1 MVLRKLKQL
10 QDLGHEIII
19 IIGDFTGKIG
29 DPTGKSRM
37 RKFLSDEE
45 VLQNAKT
52 YEEQVFKILDKEKT
66 TIKFNS
72 EWLSKLTFG
81 DVLKLTASTTVAR
94 MLEREDFKLR
104 FENQRPIYLNEFFY
118 PLMQAFDSTAIEADI
133 EFGGTDQRFNLLSGR
148 NLQKEIGEEPQ
159 IVIKENGM
167 EQTIL
172 QFVMDEIKQNKRMI
186 EDLTKKQI
194 EDEIQQGNY
203 NFNVQ
208 QIVHD
213 ILQKLNNQEVSLKDT
228 SSSHLSYMQ
237 IEYYTLIAMACMYGG
252 MLGLTAINNQLAN
265 MSAKGKRVSVSPN
278 KKGILVLSSALGS
291 YLVSLVGLAI
301 LLIFLKFGLNVEFG
315 SQWLYIIILSL
326 VGDLAGISMG
336 IFIASVF
343 RVSEQAKT
351 GINIAISMFFS
362 VLSGMMGVTLKYV
375 IDKNIPIVNL
385 INPNNLITDG
395 FYALYYYNTFN
406 RYIRDICCL
415 GVFIIVCLF
424 ISFRTLRR
432 EQYDYI

>member
-1 MVLRKLKQL
+1 MKSLEEQLKIIKKGTLDIINEEELIKKLEKSIKENKPLKIKLGLDPSAPDIHLGHTVVLRKLKQL

-159 IVIKENGM
+159 IVIMMPLIEGLDGK
-167 EQTIL
+167 
-172 QFVMDEIKQNKRMI
+172 NKMSKT
-186 EDLTKKQI
+186 L
-194 EDEIQQGNY
+194 GNY
-203 NFNVQ
+203 IGIYESAKSKYQKVMEIPDEL
-208 QIVHD
+208 IV
-213 ILQKLNNQEVSLKDT
+213 K
-228 SSSHLSYMQ
+228 
-237 IEYYTLIAMACMYGG
+237 YYTL
-252 MLGLTAINNQLAN
+252 LTDVDDEKIKEVEDKLKDESVNPRDIKMDLAREIVSLYHTEEEVEQAEERFKMIFQMGQKPKDMDTVN
-265 MSAKGKRVSVSPN
+265 VSKEDFDLISTVVDKG
-278 KKGILVLSSALGS
+278 
-291 YLVSLVGLAI
+291 LVSSKSEFRRLLLQCGIKINDKKITMEKDLPKEGEIVVQVGKK
-301 LLIFLKFGLNVEFG
+301 KF
-315 SQWLYIIILSL
+315 
-326 VGDLAGISMG
+326 M
-336 IFIASVF
+336 
-343 RVSEQAKT
+343 K
-351 GINIAISMFFS
+351 
-362 VLSGMMGVTLKYV
+362 
-375 IDKNIPIVNL
+375 
-385 INPNNLITDG
+385 
-395 FYALYYYNTFN
+395 
-406 RYIRDICCL
+406 
-415 GVFIIVCLF
+415 IIV
-424 ISFRTLRR
+424 S
-432 EQYDYI
+432 

>member
-1 MVLRKLKQL
+1 MKSLEEQLKIIKKGTLDIINEEELIKKLEKSIKENKPLKIKLGLDPSAPDIHLGHTVVLRKLKQL

-159 IVIKENGM
+159 IVIMMPLIEGLDGK
-167 EQTIL
+167 
-172 QFVMDEIKQNKRMI
+172 NKMSKT
-186 EDLTKKQI
+186 L
-194 EDEIQQGNY
+194 GNY
-203 NFNVQ
+203 IGIYESAKSKYQKVMEIPDEL
-208 QIVHD
+208 IV
-213 ILQKLNNQEVSLKDT
+213 K
-228 SSSHLSYMQ
+228 
-237 IEYYTLIAMACMYGG
+237 YYTL
-252 MLGLTAINNQLAN
+252 LTDVDDEKIKEVEAKLKDESINPRDIKMDLAREIVSLYHTEEEVEQAEERFKMIFQMGQKPKDMDTVN
-265 MSAKGKRVSVSPN
+265 VSKEDFDLISTVVNKG
-278 KKGILVLSSALGS
+278 
-291 YLVSLVGLAI
+291 LVSSKSEFRRLLLQGGIKINDKKITMEKDLPKEGEIVVQVGKK
-301 LLIFLKFGLNVEFG
+301 KF
-315 SQWLYIIILSL
+315 
-326 VGDLAGISMG
+326 M
-336 IFIASVF
+336 
-343 RVSEQAKT
+343 K
-351 GINIAISMFFS
+351 
-362 VLSGMMGVTLKYV
+362 
-375 IDKNIPIVNL
+375 
-385 INPNNLITDG
+385 
-395 FYALYYYNTFN
+395 
-406 RYIRDICCL
+406 
-415 GVFIIVCLF
+415 IIV
-424 ISFRTLRR
+424 S
-432 EQYDYI
+432 

>member
-1 MVLRKLKQL
+1 MKSLEEQLKIIKKGTLDIINEEELIKKLEKSIKENKPLKIKLGLDPSAPDIHLGHTVVLRKLKQL

-159 IVIKENGM
+159 IVIMMPLIEGLDGK
-167 EQTIL
+167 
-172 QFVMDEIKQNKRMI
+172 NKMSKT
-186 EDLTKKQI
+186 L
-194 EDEIQQGNY
+194 GNY
-203 NFNVQ
+203 IGIYESAKSKYQKVMEIPDEL
-208 QIVHD
+208 IV
-213 ILQKLNNQEVSLKDT
+213 K
-228 SSSHLSYMQ
+228 
-237 IEYYTLIAMACMYGG
+237 YYTL
-252 MLGLTAINNQLAN
+252 LTDVDDEKIKEVEAKLKDESVNPRDIKMDLAREIVSLYHTEEEVEQAEERFKMIFQMGQKPKDIDTVN
-265 MSAKGKRVSVSPN
+265 VSKEDLDLISTVVDKG
-278 KKGILVLSSALGS
+278 
-291 YLVSLVGLAI
+291 LVSSKSEFRRLLLQGGIKINDKKITMEKDLPKEGEIVVQVGKK
-301 LLIFLKFGLNVEFG
+301 KF
-315 SQWLYIIILSL
+315 
-326 VGDLAGISMG
+326 M
-336 IFIASVF
+336 
-343 RVSEQAKT
+343 K
-351 GINIAISMFFS
+351 
-362 VLSGMMGVTLKYV
+362 
-375 IDKNIPIVNL
+375 
-385 INPNNLITDG
+385 
-395 FYALYYYNTFN
+395 
-406 RYIRDICCL
+406 
-415 GVFIIVCLF
+415 IIV
-424 ISFRTLRR
+424 S
-432 EQYDYI
+432 

>member
-1 MVLRKLKQL
+1 MKSLEEQLKIIKKGTLDIINEEELIKKLEKSIKENKPLKIKLGLDPSAPDIHLGHTVVLRKLKQL

-45 VLQNAKT
+45 VLENAKT

-159 IVIKENGM
+159 IVIMMPLIEGLDGK
-167 EQTIL
+167 
-172 QFVMDEIKQNKRMI
+172 NKMSKT
-186 EDLTKKQI
+186 L
-194 EDEIQQGNY
+194 GNY
-203 NFNVQ
+203 IGIYESAKSKYQKVMEIPDEL
-208 QIVHD
+208 IV
-213 ILQKLNNQEVSLKDT
+213 K
-228 SSSHLSYMQ
+228 
-237 IEYYTLIAMACMYGG
+237 YYTL
-252 MLGLTAINNQLAN
+252 LTDVDDEKIKEVEAKLKDESVNPRDIKMDLAREIVSLYHTEEEVEQAEERFKMIFQMGQKPKDIDTVN
-265 MSAKGKRVSVSPN
+265 VSKEDFDLISTVVDKG
-278 KKGILVLSSALGS
+278 
-291 YLVSLVGLAI
+291 LVSSKSEFRRLLLQGGIKINDKKITMEKDLPKEGEIVVQVGKK
-301 LLIFLKFGLNVEFG
+301 KF
-315 SQWLYIIILSL
+315 
-326 VGDLAGISMG
+326 M
-336 IFIASVF
+336 
-343 RVSEQAKT
+343 K
-351 GINIAISMFFS
+351 
-362 VLSGMMGVTLKYV
+362 
-375 IDKNIPIVNL
+375 
-385 INPNNLITDG
+385 
-395 FYALYYYNTFN
+395 
-406 RYIRDICCL
+406 
-415 GVFIIVCLF
+415 IIV
-424 ISFRTLRR
+424 S
-432 EQYDYI
+432 

>member
-1 MVLRKLKQL
+1 MKSLEEQLKIIKKGTLDIINEEELIKKLEKSIKENKPLKIKLGLDPSAPDIHLGHTVVLRKLKQL

-37 RKFLSDEE
+37 RKFLRDEE

-159 IVIKENGM
+159 IVIMMPLIEGLDGK
-167 EQTIL
+167 
-172 QFVMDEIKQNKRMI
+172 NKMSKT
-186 EDLTKKQI
+186 L
-194 EDEIQQGNY
+194 GNY
-203 NFNVQ
+203 IGIYESAKSKYQKVMEIPDEL
-208 QIVHD
+208 IV
-213 ILQKLNNQEVSLKDT
+213 K
-228 SSSHLSYMQ
+228 
-237 IEYYTLIAMACMYGG
+237 YYTL
-252 MLGLTAINNQLAN
+252 LTDVDDEKIKEVEAKLKDESVNPRDIKMDLAREIVSLYHTEEEVEQAEERFKMIFQMGQKPKDIDTVN
-265 MSAKGKRVSVSPN
+265 VSKEDFDLISTVVDKG
-278 KKGILVLSSALGS
+278 
-291 YLVSLVGLAI
+291 LVSSKSEFRRLLLQGGIKINDKKITMEKDLPKEGEIVVQVGKK
-301 LLIFLKFGLNVEFG
+301 KF
-315 SQWLYIIILSL
+315 
-326 VGDLAGISMG
+326 M
-336 IFIASVF
+336 
-343 RVSEQAKT
+343 K
-351 GINIAISMFFS
+351 
-362 VLSGMMGVTLKYV
+362 
-375 IDKNIPIVNL
+375 
-385 INPNNLITDG
+385 
-395 FYALYYYNTFN
+395 
-406 RYIRDICCL
+406 
-415 GVFIIVCLF
+415 IIV
-424 ISFRTLRR
+424 S
-432 EQYDYI
+432 

>member
-1 MVLRKLKQL
+1 MKSLEEQLKIIKKGTLDIINEEELIKKLEKSIKENKPLKIKLGLDPSAPDIHLGHTVVLRKLKQL

-159 IVIKENGM
+159 VVIMMPLIEGLDGK
-167 EQTIL
+167 
-172 QFVMDEIKQNKRMI
+172 NKMSKT
-186 EDLTKKQI
+186 L
-194 EDEIQQGNY
+194 GNY
-203 NFNVQ
+203 IGIYESAKSKYQKVMEIPDEL
-208 QIVHD
+208 IV
-213 ILQKLNNQEVSLKDT
+213 K
-228 SSSHLSYMQ
+228 
-237 IEYYTLIAMACMYGG
+237 YYTL
-252 MLGLTAINNQLAN
+252 LTDVDDEIIKEVEAKLKDESVNPRDIKMDLAREIVSLYHTEEEVEQAEERFKMIFQMGQKPKDIDTVN
-265 MSAKGKRVSVSPN
+265 VSKEDFDLISIVVDKG
-278 KKGILVLSSALGS
+278 
-291 YLVSLVGLAI
+291 LVSSKSEFRRLLPQGGIKINDKKITMEKDLPKEGEIVVQVGKK
-301 LLIFLKFGLNVEFG
+301 KF
-315 SQWLYIIILSL
+315 
-326 VGDLAGISMG
+326 M
-336 IFIASVF
+336 
-343 RVSEQAKT
+343 K
-351 GINIAISMFFS
+351 
-362 VLSGMMGVTLKYV
+362 
-375 IDKNIPIVNL
+375 
-385 INPNNLITDG
+385 
-395 FYALYYYNTFN
+395 
-406 RYIRDICCL
+406 
-415 GVFIIVCLF
+415 IIV
-424 ISFRTLRR
+424 S
-432 EQYDYI
+432 

>member
-1 MVLRKLKQL
+1 MKSLEEQLKIIKKGTLDIINEEELIKKLEKSIKENKPLKIKLGLDPSAPDIHLGHTVVLRKLKQL

-159 IVIKENGM
+159 IVIMMPLIEGLDGK
-167 EQTIL
+167 
-172 QFVMDEIKQNKRMI
+172 NKMSKT
-186 EDLTKKQI
+186 L
-194 EDEIQQGNY
+194 GNY
-203 NFNVQ
+203 IGIYESAKSKYQKVMEIPDEL
-208 QIVHD
+208 IV
-213 ILQKLNNQEVSLKDT
+213 K
-228 SSSHLSYMQ
+228 
-237 IEYYTLIAMACMYGG
+237 YYTL
-252 MLGLTAINNQLAN
+252 LTDVDDEIIKEVEAKLKDESVNPRDIKMDLAREIVSLYHTEEEVEQAEERFKMIFQMGQKPKDIDTVN
-265 MSAKGKRVSVSPN
+265 VSKEDFDLISIVVDKG
-278 KKGILVLSSALGS
+278 
-291 YLVSLVGLAI
+291 LVSSKSEFRRLLLQGGIKINDKKITMEKDLPKEGEIVVQVGKK
-301 LLIFLKFGLNVEFG
+301 KF
-315 SQWLYIIILSL
+315 
-326 VGDLAGISMG
+326 M
-336 IFIASVF
+336 
-343 RVSEQAKT
+343 K
-351 GINIAISMFFS
+351 
-362 VLSGMMGVTLKYV
+362 
-375 IDKNIPIVNL
+375 
-385 INPNNLITDG
+385 
-395 FYALYYYNTFN
+395 
-406 RYIRDICCL
+406 
-415 GVFIIVCLF
+415 IIV
-424 ISFRTLRR
+424 S
-432 EQYDYI
+432 

>member
-1 MVLRKLKQL
+1 MKSLEEQLKIIKKGTLDIINEEELIKKLEKSIKENKPLKIKLGLDPSAPDIHLGHTVVLRKLKQL

-81 DVLKLTASTTVAR
+81 DVLKLTGSTTVAR

-159 IVIKENGM
+159 VVIMMPLIEGLDGK
-167 EQTIL
+167 
-172 QFVMDEIKQNKRMI
+172 NKMSKT
-186 EDLTKKQI
+186 L
-194 EDEIQQGNY
+194 GNY
-203 NFNVQ
+203 IGIYESAKSKYQKVMEIPDEL
-208 QIVHD
+208 IV
-213 ILQKLNNQEVSLKDT
+213 K
-228 SSSHLSYMQ
+228 
-237 IEYYTLIAMACMYGG
+237 YYTL
-252 MLGLTAINNQLAN
+252 LTDVDDEKIKEVEAKLKDKNVNPRDIKMDLAREIVSLYHTEEEVEQAEERFKMIFQMGQKPKDMDTVN
-265 MSAKGKRVSVSPN
+265 VSKENFDLISTVVDKG
-278 KKGILVLSSALGS
+278 
-291 YLVSLVGLAI
+291 LVSSKSEFRRLLLQGGIKINDKKITMEKDLPKEGEIVVQVGKK
-301 LLIFLKFGLNVEFG
+301 KF
-315 SQWLYIIILSL
+315 
-326 VGDLAGISMG
+326 M
-336 IFIASVF
+336 
-343 RVSEQAKT
+343 K
-351 GINIAISMFFS
+351 
-362 VLSGMMGVTLKYV
+362 
-375 IDKNIPIVNL
+375 
-385 INPNNLITDG
+385 
-395 FYALYYYNTFN
+395 
-406 RYIRDICCL
+406 
-415 GVFIIVCLF
+415 IIV
-424 ISFRTLRR
+424 S
-432 EQYDYI
+432 

>member
-1 MVLRKLKQL
+1 MKSLEEQLKIIKKGTLDIINEEELIKKLEKSIKENKPLKIKLGLDPSAPDIHLGHTVVLRKLKQL

-159 IVIKENGM
+159 IVIMMPLIEGLDGK
-167 EQTIL
+167 
-172 QFVMDEIKQNKRMI
+172 NKMSKT
-186 EDLTKKQI
+186 L
-194 EDEIQQGNY
+194 GNY
-203 NFNVQ
+203 IGIYESAKSKYQKVMEIPDEL
-208 QIVHD
+208 IV
-213 ILQKLNNQEVSLKDT
+213 K
-228 SSSHLSYMQ
+228 
-237 IEYYTLIAMACMYGG
+237 YYTL
-252 MLGLTAINNQLAN
+252 LTDVDDEKIKEVEAKLKDESVNPRDIKMDLAREIVSLYHTEEEVEQAEERFKMIFQMGQKPKDIDTVN
-265 MSAKGKRVSVSPN
+265 VSKEDFDLISTVVDKG
-278 KKGILVLSSALGS
+278 
-291 YLVSLVGLAI
+291 LVSSKSEFRRLLLQGGIKMNDKKITMEKDLPKEGEIVVQVGKK
-301 LLIFLKFGLNVEFG
+301 KF
-315 SQWLYIIILSL
+315 
-326 VGDLAGISMG
+326 M
-336 IFIASVF
+336 
-343 RVSEQAKT
+343 K
-351 GINIAISMFFS
+351 
-362 VLSGMMGVTLKYV
+362 
-375 IDKNIPIVNL
+375 
-385 INPNNLITDG
+385 
-395 FYALYYYNTFN
+395 
-406 RYIRDICCL
+406 
-415 GVFIIVCLF
+415 IIV
-424 ISFRTLRR
+424 S
-432 EQYDYI
+432 

>member
-1 MVLRKLKQL
+1 MKSLEEQLKIIKKGTLDIINEEELIKKLEKSIKENKPLKIKLGLDPSAPDIHLGHTVVLRKLKQL

-159 IVIKENGM
+159 IVIMMPLIEGLDGK
-167 EQTIL
+167 
-172 QFVMDEIKQNKRMI
+172 NKMSKT
-186 EDLTKKQI
+186 L
-194 EDEIQQGNY
+194 GNY
-203 NFNVQ
+203 IGIYESAKSKYQKVMEIPDEL
-208 QIVHD
+208 IV
-213 ILQKLNNQEVSLKDT
+213 K
-228 SSSHLSYMQ
+228 
-237 IEYYTLIAMACMYGG
+237 YYTL
-252 MLGLTAINNQLAN
+252 LTDVDDEKIKEVEANLKDKNVNPRDIKMDLAREIVSLYHTEEEVEQAEERFKMIFQMGQKPKDMDTVN
-265 MSAKGKRVSVSPN
+265 VSKEDFDLISTVVDKG
-278 KKGILVLSSALGS
+278 
-291 YLVSLVGLAI
+291 LVSSKSEFRRLLLQGGIKINDKKITMEKDLPKEGEIVVQVGKK
-301 LLIFLKFGLNVEFG
+301 KF
-315 SQWLYIIILSL
+315 
-326 VGDLAGISMG
+326 M
-336 IFIASVF
+336 
-343 RVSEQAKT
+343 K
-351 GINIAISMFFS
+351 
-362 VLSGMMGVTLKYV
+362 
-375 IDKNIPIVNL
+375 
-385 INPNNLITDG
+385 
-395 FYALYYYNTFN
+395 
-406 RYIRDICCL
+406 
-415 GVFIIVCLF
+415 IIV
-424 ISFRTLRR
+424 S
-432 EQYDYI
+432 

>member
-1 MVLRKLKQL
+1 MKSLEEQLKIIKKGTLDIINEEELIKKLEKSIKENKPLKIKLGLDPSAPDIHLGHTVVLRKLKQL
-10 QDLGHEIII
+10 PDLGHEIII

-159 IVIKENGM
+159 IVIMMPLIEGLDGK
-167 EQTIL
+167 
-172 QFVMDEIKQNKRMI
+172 NKMSKT
-186 EDLTKKQI
+186 L
-194 EDEIQQGNY
+194 GNY
-203 NFNVQ
+203 IGIYESAKSKYQKVMEIPDEL
-208 QIVHD
+208 IV
-213 ILQKLNNQEVSLKDT
+213 K
-228 SSSHLSYMQ
+228 
-237 IEYYTLIAMACMYGG
+237 YYTL
-252 MLGLTAINNQLAN
+252 LTDVDDEKIKEVEAKLKDESVNPRDIKMDLAREIVSLYHTEEEVEQAEERFKMIFQMGQKPKDVDTVN
-265 MSAKGKRVSVSPN
+265 VSKEDFDLISTVVDKG
-278 KKGILVLSSALGS
+278 
-291 YLVSLVGLAI
+291 LVSSKSEFRRLLLQGGIKINDKKITMEKDLPKEGEIVVQVGKK
-301 LLIFLKFGLNVEFG
+301 KF
-315 SQWLYIIILSL
+315 
-326 VGDLAGISMG
+326 M
-336 IFIASVF
+336 
-343 RVSEQAKT
+343 K
-351 GINIAISMFFS
+351 
-362 VLSGMMGVTLKYV
+362 
-375 IDKNIPIVNL
+375 
-385 INPNNLITDG
+385 
-395 FYALYYYNTFN
+395 
-406 RYIRDICCL
+406 
-415 GVFIIVCLF
+415 IIV
-424 ISFRTLRR
+424 S
-432 EQYDYI
+432 

>member
-1 MVLRKLKQL
+1 MKSLEEQLKIIKKGTLDIINEEELIKKLEKSIKENKPLKIKLGLDPSAPDIHLGHTVVLRKLKQL

-81 DVLKLTASTTVAR
+81 DVLKLTGSTTVAR

-159 IVIKENGM
+159 IVIMMPLIEGLDGK
-167 EQTIL
+167 
-172 QFVMDEIKQNKRMI
+172 NKMSKT
-186 EDLTKKQI
+186 L
-194 EDEIQQGNY
+194 GNY
-203 NFNVQ
+203 IGIYESAKSKYQKVMEIPDEL
-208 QIVHD
+208 IV
-213 ILQKLNNQEVSLKDT
+213 K
-228 SSSHLSYMQ
+228 
-237 IEYYTLIAMACMYGG
+237 YYTL
-252 MLGLTAINNQLAN
+252 LTDVDDEKIKEVEAKLKDESVNPRDIKMDLA
-265 MSAKGKRVSVSPN
+265 R
-278 KKGILVLSSALGS
+278 
-291 YLVSLVGLAI
+291 
-301 LLIFLKFGLNVEFG
+301 E
-315 SQWLYIIILSL
+315 ILSL
-326 VGDLAGISMG
+326 YHTEEEV
-336 IFIASVF
+336 
-343 RVSEQAKT
+343 EQAEERFKMIFQMGQKPKDIDT
-351 GINIAISMFFS
+351 VNVSKEDFDLISTVVDKGLVSSKSEFRRLLLQGGIKIN
-362 VLSGMMGVTLKYV
+362 
-375 IDKNIPIVNL
+375 DKKITMEKDLPKEGEIVVQV
-385 INPNNLITDG
+385 G
-395 FYALYYYNTFN
+395 KKKFMK
-406 RYIRDICCL
+406 
-415 GVFIIVCLF
+415 IIV
-424 ISFRTLRR
+424 S
-432 EQYDYI
+432 

>member
-1 MVLRKLKQL
+1 MKSLEEQLKIIKKGTLDIINEEELIKKLEKSIKENKPLKIKLGLDPSAPDIHLGHTVVLRKLKQL

-159 IVIKENGM
+159 IVIMMPLIEGLDGK
-167 EQTIL
+167 
-172 QFVMDEIKQNKRMI
+172 NKMSKT
-186 EDLTKKQI
+186 L
-194 EDEIQQGNY
+194 GNY
-203 NFNVQ
+203 IGIYESATSKYQKVMEIPDEL
-208 QIVHD
+208 IV
-213 ILQKLNNQEVSLKDT
+213 K
-228 SSSHLSYMQ
+228 
-237 IEYYTLIAMACMYGG
+237 YYTL
-252 MLGLTAINNQLAN
+252 LTDVDDEKIKEVEANLKDKNVNPRDIKMDLA
-265 MSAKGKRVSVSPN
+265 R
-278 KKGILVLSSALGS
+278 
-291 YLVSLVGLAI
+291 
-301 LLIFLKFGLNVEFG
+301 E
-315 SQWLYIIILSL
+315 ILSL
-326 VGDLAGISMG
+326 YHTEEEV
-336 IFIASVF
+336 
-343 RVSEQAKT
+343 EQAEERFKMIFQMGQKPKDMDT
-351 GINIAISMFFS
+351 VNVSKEDFDLISTVVDKGLVSSKSEFRRLLLQGGIKIN
-362 VLSGMMGVTLKYV
+362 
-375 IDKNIPIVNL
+375 DKKITMEKDLPKEGEIVVQV
-385 INPNNLITDG
+385 G
-395 FYALYYYNTFN
+395 KKKFMK
-406 RYIRDICCL
+406 
-415 GVFIIVCLF
+415 IIVF
-424 ISFRTLRR
+424 
-432 EQYDYI
+432 